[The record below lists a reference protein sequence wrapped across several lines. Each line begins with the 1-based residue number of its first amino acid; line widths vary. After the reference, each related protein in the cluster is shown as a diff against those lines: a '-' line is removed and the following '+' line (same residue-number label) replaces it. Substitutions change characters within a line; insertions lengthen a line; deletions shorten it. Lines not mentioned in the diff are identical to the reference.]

1 MSPYNSYNYFQNII
15 KPSYF
20 KNDSVVA
27 GSGINITVQQ
37 VRDAIGIYGDDTED
51 SYIQQLILSADEVA
65 SNYIGNPITAV
76 TRVDYYTRFTSI
88 FELSAKFTTTT
99 STFVINYFDE
109 NENEQTWSSDNYIV
123 DKTTKYITIIAKNNV
138 EFPVVSSYF
147 KNPIKITYS
156 AGVPSEL
163 ESPVIK
169 RAIIGIAV
177 ELYNYGLEGNNYSVK
192 DLPFASLGLL
202 DYLKDVII
210 WNSIIQLI

>member
-65 SNYIGNPITAV
+65 SHYIGNPITAV
-76 TRVDYYTRFTSI
+76 TRTDYYTRFTKN
-88 FELSAKFTTTT
+88 FELSAKFTTTN
-99 STFVINYFDE
+99 STFVVTYFDD
-109 NENEQTWSSDNYIV
+109 NQNEQTWDSDNYLV
-123 DKTTKYITIIAKNNV
+123 DQTTKYTTIIVKNNI
-138 EFPVVSSYF
+138 EFPIVSSYF
-147 KNPIKITYS
+147 KNPIMITYS

-177 ELYNYGLEGNNYSVK
+177 ELYNYGADTKSLNVK
-192 DLPFASLGLL
+192 ELPFASLGLL
-202 DYLKDVII
+202 DYLRDVI
-210 WNSIIQLI
+210 L